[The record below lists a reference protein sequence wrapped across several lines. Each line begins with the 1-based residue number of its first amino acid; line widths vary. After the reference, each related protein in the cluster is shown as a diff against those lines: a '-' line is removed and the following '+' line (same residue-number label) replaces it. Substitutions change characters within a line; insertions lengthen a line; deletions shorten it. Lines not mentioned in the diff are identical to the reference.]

1 MLLEL
6 RILREV
12 YVTLFQLSYELR
24 ELFRINGQQNEEST
38 GVNVYL
44 LLMQLLKACKQDL
57 KHLVNKIEDANW
69 YIFIIIAISSFAN
82 QDCIPGLIMN
92 RKSGI

>member
-12 YVTLFQLSYELR
+12 YVTIFQLSSEVR
-24 ELFRINGQQNEEST
+24 ELFNINGQHNQEST

-44 LLMQLLKACKQDL
+44 LLMQLLKVCKQEL
-57 KHLVNKIEDANW
+57 KQLVNKIEDANW
-69 YIFIIIAISSFAN
+69 
-82 QDCIPGLIMN
+82 CVP
-92 RKSGI
+92 